1 MDEGEDS
8 HGALCG
14 SILTAR
20 AAPAHRPGRGVPDG
34 RLTIILQ
41 RQRSTSGQGM
51 MTMVKGGTE
60 LLQDPVA
67 QELLASRIPARLA
80 YNWTDGTPRVVSIWF
95 HWNGSDI
102 VMATLPGAPKLK
114 ALQSGDRVAITID
127 TNDPPHHILSIRGT
141 AEVTESQGVV
151 TEYAQAAV
159 RYLGRERGEAY
170 VGSLP
175 ADIRMGRIAVRPDQV
190 VVLDFETRFP
200 SPVTALRRA

>member
-1 MDEGEDS
+1 
-8 HGALCG
+8 
-14 SILTAR
+14 
-20 AAPAHRPGRGVPDG
+20 
-34 RLTIILQ
+34 
-41 RQRSTSGQGM
+41 

-60 LLQDPVA
+60 LLQDPIA

-114 ALQSGDRVAITID
+114 ALHSGDRVAITID

-141 AEVTESQGVV
+141 AEVTESPGGFS
-151 TEYAQAAV
+151 EYAQAAM
-159 RYLGRERGEAY
+159 RYLGKEQGEAY

-175 ADIRMGRIAVRPDQV
+175 PDIRMGRIAVRPDQG